1 MAKAKKVVLF
11 IVEGF
16 TDKTAL
22 GAILTN
28 LLENESVR
36 FAITEGDITTRA
48 DVSESNVVSCLN
60 GFIKRE
66 LERNAFR
73 YSDLKEIVHLIDT
86 DGAFIPDSAVREN
99 REAKHVE
106 YSEKEVLAPNRDRLI
121 QRNRRKLRLVR
132 LLRGKREIRKKPYR
146 MFYFS
151 RNLEHALHNEIRT
164 LTSAEKMRLAES
176 LEASFID
183 SPSDFIG
190 FMHSKEFLAPGD
202 YGKSWEFIEEGSR
215 SLERW
220 SNFGIYFD
228 AEPTMDTDS

>member
-1 MAKAKKVVLF
+1 MAKTKKVVLF

-48 DVSESNVVSCLN
+48 DVRDPNVISCLN

-86 DGAFIPDSAVREN
+86 DGAFVPDSAVMEN
-99 REAKHVE
+99 REAKRVE
-106 YSEKEVLAPNRDRLI
+106 YSEKEVFAPDRDRLL
-121 QRNRRKLRLVR
+121 QRNKRKLRLVR
-132 LLRGKREIRKKPYR
+132 LLRGKREIRKKP
-146 MFYFS
+146 
-151 RNLEHALHNEIRT
+151 
-164 LTSAEKMRLAES
+164 K
-176 LEASFID
+176 
-183 SPSDFIG
+183 PDF
-190 FMHSKEFLAPGD
+190 LVD
-202 YGKSWEFIEEGSR
+202 
-215 SLERW
+215 
-220 SNFGIYFD
+220 
-228 AEPTMDTDS
+228 

>member
-1 MAKAKKVVLF
+1 MAKTKKVVLF

-48 DVSESNVVSCLN
+48 
-60 GFIKRE
+60 
-66 LERNAFR
+66 
-73 YSDLKEIVHLIDT
+73 
-86 DGAFIPDSAVREN
+86 AVMEN
-99 REAKHVE
+99 REAKRVE
-106 YSEKEVLAPNRDRLI
+106 YSEKEVFAPDRDRLL
-121 QRNRRKLRLVR
+121 QRNKRKLRLVR

-151 RNLEHALHNEIRT
+151 RNLEHALHGEIRT
-164 LTSAEKMRLAES
+164 LTSAEKTRLAER

-183 SPSDFIG
+183 RPSDFIG

-202 YGKSWEFIEEGSR
+202 YENSWKFIEESTR

-228 AEPTMDTDS
+228 A